1 LAVRLV
7 YKEQQTGIR
16 PLNPARDLG
25 QLADLIENAFG
36 HELTDDG
43 MRVLREIRLLSWLG
57 PLNVLLDGSSSDIDG
72 MFRGF
77 VWEQDGRVV
86 GNVTVNRPT
95 GHTSRWQ
102 ISNVAVLDRFRRQGI
117 GQKLV
122 EAAIDLVVKRGGQ
135 TAYLLVRHD
144 NPAALRLYR
153 AFGFAEVDRTTDLK
167 LDPLPVRASP
177 LRTQLLHRL
186 RPAQEHSLYDL
197 VRRAEGT
204 GRRWLYTIRRSQ
216 YVQSPDQRLL
226 RRLESLFTSETRLCW
241 GTHDETDMHAAM
253 ILRATRLWN
262 MRPHRL
268 QLWVHPNWRGRI
280 EDRLAQDIVS
290 ILSQSAVRATLVSL
304 PDCEERAIEALI
316 EHGFRQVRTLILMRL
331 DV

>member
-1 LAVRLV
+1 MAVRLV

-36 HELTDDG
+36 HELSEDG

-57 PLNVLLDGSSSDIDG
+57 PLNYLLDGSSSDIDR
-72 MFRGF
+72 MFSGF
-77 VWEQDGRVV
+77 VWEQNGRVV

-95 GHTSRWQ
+95 GHASRWQ
-102 ISNVAVLDRFRRQGI
+102 ISNVAVLDRFRRRGI

-122 EAAIDLVVKRGGQ
+122 AAAIDLVLKRGGQ
-135 TAYLLVRHD
+135 TVYLFVRDD

-153 AFGFAEVDRTTDLK
+153 AFGFTEVDRTTDLQ
-167 LDPLPVRASP
+167 LAPLPVRASP
-177 LRTQLLHRL
+177 PHTQLLHPL
-186 RPAQEHSLYDL
+186 RPAHGHSLYDL

-216 YVQSPDQRLL
+216 YVESPDQRLL
-226 RRLESLFTSETRLCW
+226 RRIESLFTAETRLCW
-241 GTHDETDMHAAM
+241 GVHDETDMRAAV

-262 MRPHRL
+262 LRPHRL

-280 EDRLAQDIVS
+280 EDRLVQDIVS
-290 ILSQSAVRATLVSL
+290 ILSQSAARATLVSL
-304 PDCEERAIEALI
+304 PDCEERAIEALLG
-316 EHGFRQVRTLILMRL
+316 HGFCQVRTLMLMRL
-331 DV
+331 AV